1 MVRKLFRIDQKTNSN
16 RNKGV
21 FLCLDFLKPLADKMV
36 NSQDYATRLFSLEF
50 VLLAHH
56 PHKAQFRNAE
66 TVLLPLNHSLL

>member
-56 PHKAQFRNAE
+56 LHKVQFRNAE
-66 TVLLPLNHSLL
+66 TVRQLQSHLLL